1 MTDYGQY
8 LEAFGLGNAAILTN
22 VCVLPLYPGLIAF
35 LAATS
40 STGRA
45 GRGQALLGML
55 VLAGVLSM
63 MIGLGFVLYL
73 LNRSFSSI
81 LGWLLPFIY
90 GIVAVL
96 GLAMIAGRN
105 PFARLTSSTSPF
117 GRTPWVSAFS
127 YGLLLGP
134 MTLPCTGPLVIG
146 AFVLGAG
153 SSSSLA
159 EGLLYFLAFGFGF
172 GWPLAA
178 LPLLAAPLQRRAT
191 RLLATHDVAISRGSG
206 AALVV
211 IAIYGLWIEVL
222 PNLNR

>member
-1 MTDYGQY
+1 MTGYGQY
-8 LEAFGLGNAAILTN
+8 IEAFGLGNAAILTN

-35 LAATS
+35 LAGTS
-40 STGRA
+40 SAGRA
-45 GRGQALLGML
+45 GRGQAFLGIL

-81 LGWLLPFIY
+81 LDWLLPLIY

-105 PFARLTSSTSPF
+105 PFARLTSSASPF

-134 MTLPCTGPLVIG
+134 ITLPC
-146 AFVLGAG
+146 
-153 SSSSLA
+153 
-159 EGLLYFLAFGFGF
+159 
-172 GWPLAA
+172 
-178 LPLLAAPLQRRAT
+178 
-191 RLLATHDVAISRGSG
+191 RGRS
-206 AALVV
+206 
-211 IAIYGLWIEVL
+211 
-222 PNLNR
+222 